1 MTSLSMETAPQM
13 SVSRKQRSL
22 RWILSPVI
30 VIGIHA
36 LILLYIIWQ
45 PQEEVTEQSP
55 AAAPIVVTMATL
67 PTTSQLSTVQSEA
80 RQAATTPPPVADTS
94 HTLDAEQKIIKNDE
108 VQAAV
113 QPHKPHPVKKHT
125 PPSKKVPQHP
135 REVKPLP
142 KAPVRVKKPD
152 TVTTPASV
160 QSNSSERLSHQ
171 NQAPVVGA
179 ASNQQA
185 DSRQNWQSAILA
197 RLQQAKRYPAYAR
210 RMHQEDIVMV
220 KFTLNRDGQVLD
232 SEVIKSQGYAAL
244 DREAESL
251 PSRVSPL
258 PKPPASAFAEGASE
272 MTLTVPIAFVL
283 H

>member
-1 MTSLSMETAPQM
+1 MTSLSMETVPHM

-36 LILLYIIWQ
+36 LILLWIIWQ
-45 PQEEVTEQSP
+45 PQPETIEQTP

-67 PTTSQLSTVQSEA
+67 PTTSQLSTVQSVA
-80 RQAATTPPPVADTS
+80 RQAAATPPPTAEAN
-94 HTLDAEQKIIKNDE
+94 HALDAEEKIIKNDQ

-113 QPHKPHPVKKHT
+113 QPHPVKPIKKQM
-125 PPSKKVPQHP
+125 PPAKKVPAHP
-135 REVKPLP
+135 HEIRPVH
-142 KAPVRVKKPD
+142 KAPAKVMHPD
-152 TVTTPASV
+152 KVTTPASV

-179 ASNQQA
+179 ASNQQS
-185 DSRQNWQSAILA
+185 DDQQNWQSAILA

-220 KFTLNRDGQVLD
+220 RFTLNREGEVLD
-232 SEVIKSQGYAAL
+232 SEVIKSQGYTAL
-244 DREAESL
+244 DREAQDL
-251 PSRVSPL
+251 PGRVSPL
-258 PKPPASAFAEGASE
+258 PKPPASAFANGASQL
-272 MTLTVPIAFVL
+272 TLTVPVAFVL